1 MKNKSKGLGD
11 MIDSITTKTGIKKV
25 VNKISEA
32 TGIPCN
38 CEERKQKLNQM
49 FPNFRNIRQF
59 TEDEIKIYDEV
70 VPGIELRQRLNA
82 EEKTIVSTLYN
93 GVFGQNPQWK
103 SCSPCNKQIMNNLK
117 KVYEKSCKV

>member
-59 TEDEIKIYDEV
+59 TEDEIKIYDKV
-70 VPGIELRQRLNA
+70 IPGIELRQRLNA
-82 EEKTIVSTLYN
+82 EEKTIIATLYN

-103 SCSPCNKQIMNNLK
+103 SCSPCNKQIMDNLK